1 MRSSI
6 LITGGL
12 GYLGGRLVLGLHQ
25 AGYRVVCGTRR
36 DLASPPDWLPDI
48 KMVQLDWNSL
58 DSLAEAC
65 RGIDCVVHLSAMNE
79 VESTK
84 NPIGA
89 LQINGIQAL
98 RFLEAAKKSSVQ
110 RFIYFSTAHVY
121 GAPLEGHIDEK
132 TLPRPIHPYAITHR
146 VSEDFILAAH
156 SQKLIEGVV
165 VRLSNGFGCPAT
177 PNIDRWTLLVND
189 LCRQVVAT
197 GELKLNTPGAQQR
210 DFITLGDVV
219 DATNHLILL
228 KSNLLYD
235 GLFNLGGM
243 QSISILEMAKLIAN
257 RWHKLSGVNPL
268 IIRPEGNHIGSGP
281 LVYDCNKLLSTGFS
295 LSSSIEPEIDATLLL
310 CREAFGGS

>member
-36 DLASPPDWLPDI
+36 DLVSPPDWLPDI

-65 RGIDCVVHLSAMNE
+65 RGIDCVIHLSAMNE

-89 LQINGIQAL
+89 LQINGMQSL
-98 RFLEAAKKSSVQ
+98 RLLEAAKKSSVQ

-121 GAPLEGHIDEK
+121 GAPLEGRIDEK

-156 SQKLIEGVV
+156 SQKLIEGIV

-189 LCRQVVAT
+189 LCRQVVTA
-197 GELKLNTPGAQQR
+197 GELKLNTPGTQQR

-228 KSNLLYD
+228 ESNLLYD

-243 QSISILEMAKLIAN
+243 QSISILDMAKLIAN

-268 IIRPEGNHIGSGP
+268 IIRPEGNHIGSSL
-281 LVYDCNKLLSTGFS
+281 LVYDCNKLLSTGFN
-295 LSSSIEPEIDATLLL
+295 LSSSIESEIDATLLL
-310 CREAFGGS
+310 CREAFGGG